1 MLSKV
6 FPHQLEDRHLH
17 YFYEALKT
25 DEHAPPVDVT
35 VSKIYD
41 GHLELWLFEKADAYT
56 VVMIT
61 DVIEY
66 PDGYREMFIC
76 MCSGDQMFR
85 YQEDVDLLKPY
96 ARQRGC
102 SAITAQVSIDRA
114 SSKFNLV
121 NALKGK
127 EDRKT
132 KGLNKFDVTYVV
144 ISMEV

>member
-25 DEHAPPVDVT
+25 DEHAPDVDVT
-35 VSKIYD
+35 VRKIYD
-41 GHLELWLFEKADAYT
+41 GHLELWLFEEKDVFT
-56 VVMIT
+56 VVMLT

-76 MCSGDQMFR
+76 MCSGDQMFKN
-85 YQEDVDLLKPY
+85 QENVDLLKPY
-96 ARQRGC
+96 ARERGC
-102 SAITAQVSIDRA
+102 SAITAQVSVDRA
-114 SSKFNLV
+114 SGKFNLISPV
-121 NALKGK
+121 KRK
-127 EDRKT
+127 EDREV
-132 KGLNKFDVTYVV
+132 KGLSKFEVTYVV